1 MSRSGLPGPPRVS
14 PPAVR
19 LVRWSVDW
27 IERFADVRAR
37 ILAECGDAVVEVF
50 HIGSTAIPGMD
61 CKPVLDVMPTVHSLE
76 DGKRCIEAMA
86 GLGFDYYG
94 PHGMP
99 SRHYFKRTGKA
110 PCNAHVFAWNDPEVG
125 RHIRFRDYLRRHVDA
140 RISYERLK
148 TRLAVEF
155 AHDLGATRTEG
166 LIREIDLRAAKEYG
180 TDDRMRPRRDRRPR
194 NVRWAVSKLQRVE
207 KRAPLHSLWSPDR
220 RDGVK

>member
-1 MSRSGLPGPPRVS
+1 MSRSRFTGPTAKSRTPE
-14 PPAVR
+14 VR

-155 AHDLGATRTEG
+155 AHDLGAYTDG
-166 LIREIDLRAAKEYG
+166 KDSFIREIDLRAAKEYG
-180 TDDRMRPRRDRRPR
+180 TDDGS
-194 NVRWAVSKLQRVE
+194 AVE
-207 KRAPLHSLWSPDR
+207 E
-220 RDGVK
+220 